1 MKIKDDCR
9 EGHRISI
16 NVHHAVNPQLFTP
29 TKSLEL
35 GNDKHEFVTT
45 ALEMVDTAGIEPAS
59 LLCRRSILPLN
70 YRPIEIILV
79 DPVGNDPTTVWVWAR
94 CSNQLS

>member
-1 MKIKDDCR
+1 MPITLSFPNYSPQR
-9 EGHRISI
+9 NHWNWEMI
-16 NVHHAVNPQLFTP
+16 NT
-29 TKSLEL
+29 
-35 GNDKHEFVTT
+35 DFVTT
-45 ALEMVDTAGIEPAS
+45 ALEMVDTAEIEPAS

-70 YRPIEIILV
+70 YRPIEIVLV